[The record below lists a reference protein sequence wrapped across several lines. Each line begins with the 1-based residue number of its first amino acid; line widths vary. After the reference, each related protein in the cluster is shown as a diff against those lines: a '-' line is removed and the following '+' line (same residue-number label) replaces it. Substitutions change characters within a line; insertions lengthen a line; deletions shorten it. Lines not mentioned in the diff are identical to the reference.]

1 MTDSAAPDRMTD
13 SAAPDRG
20 LAAATAA
27 RVDHAVAVAQRT
39 WRCPGVSAGLVR
51 DGQLVHSVHVGSARL
66 DPPTAAGDH
75 TAYLIGSVTKTFTAV
90 LVMQLRDEGRLHL
103 DDPLERFLAGSAH
116 GRLTIRG
123 LLSHLSGLQREP
135 VGRIWET
142 LDNPDSA
149 RLLEELADARA
160 VLAPG
165 EAFHYSNLAYAL
177 LGQVVETLDGRPWEQ
192 ALRARVLDPL
202 GMTETGLTPAAGHA
216 LGYLVHPFSGV
227 ARPEPVVEL
236 RATAPMGGLW
246 STVADLTRYAAFLA
260 DPDPAVLAPDTLA
273 QMCRPTVMVDPDT
286 WTLGYGLSLGMVR
299 RGERIYVGH
308 GGAMPG
314 FLTGLRVS
322 RPDRLGA
329 VVFANSSAGAAPIQ
343 LAADLLDLVL
353 DAEPTPPPAWVPEA
367 PDAVLEEVLG
377 SWWSEGEELRF
388 AVREGRLWCSVP
400 GEPAFQESRFAA
412 DGPDRFVVD
421 LGRERGEALEL
432 VRDEAGQVVKMYLA
446 TYAVTRAPLSFAELS
461 D

>member
-260 DPDPAVLAPDTLA
+260 DPDPAVLVASGPARGRRLRQLLGGGRADPA
-273 QMCRPTVMVDPDT
+273 GGRPARPRP
-286 WTLGYGLSLGMVR
+286 R
-299 RGERIYVGH
+299 RR
-308 GGAMPG
+308 A
-314 FLTGLRVS
+314 
-322 RPDRLGA
+322 DAAARLGA
-329 VVFANSSAGAAPIQ
+329 RGARPRPRGGARVVVVRGRGVALRGA
-343 LAADLLDLVL
+343 
-353 DAEPTPPPAWVPEA
+353 
-367 PDAVLEEVLG
+367 
-377 SWWSEGEELRF
+377 
-388 AVREGRLWCSVP
+388 
-400 GEPAFQESRFAA
+400 
-412 DGPDRFVVD
+412 
-421 LGRERGEALEL
+421 
-432 VRDEAGQVVKMYLA
+432 
-446 TYAVTRAPLSFAELS
+446 
-461 D
+461 